1 MDQLVSINIDRAI
14 NYFVNAN
21 CDGGLVTFN
30 SRNPRWSYA
39 MITNNKV
46 QQTAEKNPISNNA
59 IAGIYY
65 FKDGLTFMQAS
76 FLINYIKEQI
86 NQKENFIYPAYIMN

>member
-1 MDQLVSINIDRAI
+1 MGLDEVDYGKPVLISSLDQLVSINIDQAI
-14 NYFVNAN
+14 NYFVNVN

-46 QQTAEKNPISNNA
+46 QQTAEKNQLA
-59 IAGIYY
+59 I
-65 FKDGLTFMQAS
+65 MQ
-76 FLINYIKEQI
+76 
-86 NQKENFIYPAYIMN
+86 